1 MAIKQF
7 FKKTKLR
14 RLIIPV
20 IVIFMAIV
28 YFLTASSTAVN
39 QKATGAIQN
48 RPVSTK
54 AIIQTEDEDFEESLS
69 SDDGVSYTKIGSD
82 IYVVNYD
89 NSDSANQAVNET
101 YANSENVTTNYD
113 TIFEAAGNGNFKKN
127 INVQKATDVLTEG
140 MT

>member
-1 MAIKQF
+1 MVIKQF

-113 TIFEAAGNGNFKKN
+113 TIFKAAGNGNFKKN
-127 INVQKATDVLTEG
+127 INVLCRDTQDKDDG
-140 MT
+140 

>member
-48 RPVSTK
+48 RPASTK

-89 NSDSANQAVNET
+89 NSDSADQAVNET
-101 YANSENVTTNYD
+101 
-113 TIFEAAGNGNFKKN
+113 
-127 INVQKATDVLTEG
+127 LR
-140 MT
+140 M